1 MNILFISLEDFS
13 SINERNIYTDIIRN
27 FKNDGHSVCCV
38 SPVERCRGMQT
49 HMIIEDNCKIL
60 KLKIGNTQKVN
71 LIEKG
76 ISTLLLEPQMIRG
89 IKKYFSDIKFDL
101 VLYPTPPVT
110 FARAVKFVKRRD
122 GAKSYLMLKDIFPQN
137 SLDLGMLKTS
147 GVKGFIYRHFK
158 NKEKSLYMLS
168 DKIGCMSQANCDYI
182 LKHNDYIS
190 PDKVEI
196 CHNCIDP
203 QDLRLSNEEKIS
215 MRIKYGLP
223 TDKKIFVYGGN
234 LGRPQDVAF
243 IIECLKA
250 CKEVDNAY
258 FVIAG
263 SGTDRCLLEE
273 YVNNERPEHVKLF
286 GFIPKDEYDKMVACC
301 DVGLIFLDH
310 RFTIPNF
317 PSRLL
322 SYMQAGLPVLACTDP
337 NTDVGQVIVDGG
349 FGWWCESNDAEGVRD
364 IIVGVAKQDLS
375 EESERSWQCLLEKF
389 NSKVGYL
396 AVKKYMES
404 GK

>member
-110 FARAVKFVKRRD
+110 FARAVKYVKRRD

-196 CHNCIDP
+196 CPNCIDP

-364 IIVGVAKQDLS
+364 MIVGVAKQDLS
-375 EESERSWQCLLEKF
+375 EESERSWRCLLEKF